1 MADNMMLPIRFDL
14 DGAVS
19 EAAEDWKKKY
29 ASRLEAEL
37 RKRKIKV
44 GIELN
49 VDNLNEVQK
58 RLSNIKIKPISTEN
72 QAAIRKMAADL
83 NVLAKALENVQKYS
97 AKSVGVSAINNAKV
111 AELESKRTANLELAR
126 QRAAR
131 AALAEE
137 KLAQARVKA
146 ALAASQASG
155 ATAKANAEF
164 SKQESY
170 IGRVIKRLAI
180 YASFNQIGNFLSQV
194 REVTA
199 QFELQRVSLGA
210 TLQDQQKANQ
220 LVGEIKSFA
229 LKSPVTILDL
239 TKYTKQ
245 LAAYK
250 IGYEELFE
258 TTKRLTDISVGL
270 GVSMDRIV
278 LLYGQVRATGY
289 LRACLG
295 KDTPVTM
302 YDGSIKPV
310 QDVEIGDLL
319 MGDDETPRKVSVLHR
334 GEQQMYR
341 VKYENGEFR
350 CNEHHKLTLYNVV
363 TQKIEDVYVFAVYG
377 SSEHYKGVKRIN
389 GKYEYFD
396 FELIKDIQD
405 TYFGF
410 TIDGNKR
417 FIICNNIVTHNS
429 EVRQATE
436 AGIPLVDELAKKL
449 TAANGELVRAAD
461 VMDMIS
467 KREIPF
473 QMVKEV
479 FEDMT
484 SAGGIFYNIQEKQ
497 GQTLFGM
504 WAKLGDAAS
513 IMYDQIGN
521 TEDVNDAMKGTIQLL
536 TDLMRNWREVGRTIG
551 AIGVSFAAAK
561 LISKVQGVVAS
572 QNAAVV
578 AANTKYMAASTAYR
592 EALRAEIA
600 AKATATAEEY
610 RAIAARTNAARA
622 TLDIARAEYVAAR
635 NATVFS
641 KAWKSVTSFLSA
653 NWIGMV
659 ITGLALIGTWIYNA
673 AEKATRLNREL
684 SKIDSEGFTQTS
696 QSVRQF
702 EYLAEAALKAADGT
716 KEQRDKLS
724 ELQRTFGEI
733 IPVEKLS
740 IENLRKL
747 RDGAQSTSEAYSS
760 LINAI
765 REYVAEQTRQRKI
778 SAVETEYGTKI
789 QDSYNSI
796 RSALKERF
804 KLDPGHSNYLSENEI
819 ERFFEAFNKEA
830 VKSGKSLEDK
840 IRDAFLN
847 AGIKVR
853 KNAPRTIALNT
864 DIDEL
869 NDALQKQEER
879 IVAIN
884 NAAIAST
891 GELGEYTRAWLD
903 VQEQVKSLTI
913 TGAKEGSFLYNR
925 KSMNETIKVY
935 KDFLKSV
942 LDENGNWNDSFAQIE
957 ENIGEKGERMSKI
970 LWKAVLENSKDFT
983 PAQQKTVDAIQN
995 AYNKLVPT
1003 DATVQIVREKFV
1015 ELANA
1020 MGEGLIDK
1028 VKSKIMGA
1036 EETLEEYRKK
1046 IKDTVTDL
1054 GKTIKSL
1061 NAALALTSLQDWDR
1075 YEELTKDLANAE
1087 EKKEFYDALLE
1098 LLPEYETS
1106 NNRTPADPRLSIL
1119 QEMVSTLK
1127 TINQEYEE
1135 LAKREGDTRALSDI
1149 QRTYTGT
1156 LDNLNSLTEEY
1167 NFSLPEFKIPK
1178 TAKEFQDYLKAIR
1191 EEMSGLSK
1199 SDKSVLSLTV
1209 DIEKDTTN
1217 RLQKKIEA
1225 QIKELAERVS
1235 NTKIA
1240 KDFYN
1245 KILAQSGD
1253 IDIARRITFSI
1264 YGDDSYNLHRA
1275 IADQIRETFKTG
1287 NEKIDAQIGV
1297 KLDNIIDT
1305 EHERVNYME
1314 LAMLYDE
1321 YQDKIIEKNRD
1332 TAKKIVAEGQKT
1344 MADNILSW
1352 EKELAK
1358 AKTYEDQR
1366 TDIIRREAQRRAE
1379 IYKSEIPQEDKDR
1392 LTEQSRRKE
1401 QEDLAKVNFEE
1412 FTKSDD
1418 YIRIFENLDYISSK
1432 TLKRLRERIQDVIK
1446 ANNDLSPENMK
1457 TLVKAMND
1465 VEDEINGRGFGNV
1478 MVSSVKAYIEATRN
1492 LRIAKQELAQ
1502 AKADYEAN
1510 EGQYDIE
1517 IAAAKKEEKEAQ
1529 EDLDKLKSSG
1539 LAKTFQ
1545 LLTAQLRLNTAQENA
1560 KLAEEKKAK
1569 AAKKIEE
1576 AESKV
1581 EKSQDSQTEST
1592 KLIWMD
1598 LEKAGAAANQLSS
1611 ILSEVK
1617 GLLGISEESAAGI
1630 AFDSAVSSLETV
1642 NKAIGIA
1649 TAAQALW
1656 NMVAESNPYLAISTA
1671 VLAIGMALG
1680 SFFRGS
1686 KIAKANREIE
1696 RQQELLNDLEHTY
1709 DRLSNAQDKL
1719 FGVDSVRNYNQQLKN
1734 LQAQQSAYLKQAEAE
1749 RSKGKDADK
1758 DKIKEYEQAA
1768 RDAVDEI
1775 KDLQSQLM
1783 ETFTGSSITDVAKT
1797 WAESFIDAK
1806 LSMEDTY
1813 AAMKEDYA
1821 DLVKSFIVQG
1831 AAARIAESA
1840 LAPLWENVDK
1850 MLKNNDIDGAID
1862 ALVNGMD
1869 VAISTANN
1877 GLEGLWQAL
1886 EKKGYD
1892 LRDVLN
1898 SDASDY
1904 TGIAKNVATATSEEI
1919 NANTAALNTQNFYMA
1934 TINENVAMI
1943 AQKLL
1948 VGGNI
1953 SSSASKSEA
1962 GWTDWQRQAMDSYL
1976 AIQRNTA
1983 DAVVEC
1989 RRTANACEE
1998 TLNKINRIIVAKGNV
2013 SGINV
2018 FTKQL
2023 ILLLIRIV

>member
-1 MADNMMLPIRFDL
+1 MMLPIRFDL

-29 ASRLEAEL
+29 ASRLETEL

-44 GIELN
+44 GVELN
-49 VDNLNEVQK
+49 ISNLDNIQK
-58 RLSNIKIKPISTEN
+58 RLDNIKIKPISADN

-97 AKSVGVSAINNAKV
+97 TRNIGTSAINSAKV
-111 AELESKRTANLELAR
+111 AELESKRTANLELAH

-131 AALAEE
+131 AALTEE
-137 KLAQARVKA
+137 KLAQARAKSALEAYKA
-146 ALAASQASG
+146 ASATKRANEELA
-155 ATAKANAEF
+155 
-164 SKQESY
+164 KQESY
-170 IGRVIKRLAI
+170 ISRVIKRLAI
-180 YASFNQIGNFLSQV
+180 YASFNQISNFITHV

-210 TLQDQQKANQ
+210 ILQDQQKANQ
-220 LVGEIKSFA
+220 LFAEIKSFA
-229 LKSPVTILDL
+229 LKSPVKILDL

-250 IGYEELFE
+250 IGYDELFE
-258 TTKRLTDISVGL
+258 TTKRLTDVSVGL

-289 LRACLG
+289 LRA
-295 KDTPVTM
+295 
-302 YDGSIKPV
+302 
-310 QDVEIGDLL
+310 
-319 MGDDETPRKVSVLHR
+319 
-334 GEQQMYR
+334 
-341 VKYENGEFR
+341 
-350 CNEHHKLTLYNVV
+350 
-363 TQKIEDVYVFAVYG
+363 
-377 SSEHYKGVKRIN
+377 
-389 GKYEYFD
+389 
-396 FELIKDIQD
+396 
-405 TYFGF
+405 
-410 TIDGNKR
+410 
-417 FIICNNIVTHNS
+417 S

-484 SAGGIFYNIQEKQ
+484 SAGGIFYNMQEKQ

-513 IMYDQIGN
+513 MMYDQIGN
-521 TEDVNDAMKGTIQLL
+521 TEDVNGAMKGTIQLL

-551 AIGVSFAAAK
+551 AIGASFVAAK
-561 LISKVQGVVAS
+561 LISKVQSAYAA

-578 AANTKYMAASTAYR
+578 AANTKYIAASNAYR
-592 EALRAEIA
+592 AALQAEIT
-600 AKATATAEEY
+600 AKASATAEEY
-610 RAIAARTNAARA
+610 RAIVARTDAARA
-622 TLDIARAEYVAAR
+622 TLDVARAEYVAAR
-635 NATVFS
+635 NATIFS
-641 KAWKSVTSFLSA
+641 RAWKSVTSFLSA

-673 AEKATRLNREL
+673 AEKATRLNKEL
-684 SKIDSEGFTQTS
+684 NKIGSEGLTQTS

-716 KEQRDKLS
+716 KEQRDKLE
-724 ELQRTFGEI
+724 ELQRTYGEI

-747 RDGAQSTSEAYSS
+747 RDGAQSASEAYSG
-760 LINAI
+760 LTNAI
-765 REYVAEQTRQRKI
+765 REYIAEQTRQRKV

-789 QDSYNSI
+789 QSAYTNI
-796 RSALKERF
+796 RQALKEQY
-804 KLDPGHSNYLSENEI
+804 KLSEESGYTDFLSEEEI

-830 VKSGKSLEDK
+830 LDSSKSLEDK

-847 AGIKVR
+847 AGVKVSAI
-853 KNAPRTIALNT
+853 APRVIALNT
-864 DIDEL
+864 DIDKL
-869 NDALQKQEER
+869 NNALQEQEER

-884 NAAIAST
+884 NAAVAST

-903 VQEQVKSLTI
+903 VQEQVNTLTI
-913 TGAKEGSFLYNR
+913 TGAKEGTFLHDR

-942 LDENGNWNDSFAQIE
+942 LEVNGNWNESFAQIE
-957 ENIGEKGERMSKI
+957 ENVGEKGERMSKI
-970 LWKAVLENSKDFT
+970 LWGAILENSKKLT
-983 PAQQKTVDAIQN
+983 PAQENTVKAVQREYD
-995 AYNKLVPT
+995 KLVPT
-1003 DATVQIVREKFV
+1003 DATVQVVREKFI

-1028 VKSKIMGA
+1028 VKSKMMGA

-1054 GKTIKSL
+1054 GKTITSL
-1061 NAALALTSLQDWDR
+1061 NAALALTSLQDWER
-1075 YEELTKDLANAE
+1075 YESLTKDLANAE
-1087 EKKEFYDALLE
+1087 EKKKFYDALLK

-1106 NNRTPADPRLSIL
+1106 NSHQTADPRLGIL
-1119 QEMVSTLK
+1119 QEMVSSLK

-1135 LAKREGDTRALSDI
+1135 LIKKEGDTRALSDI
-1149 QRTYTGT
+1149 QRTYAET
-1156 LDNLNSLTEEY
+1156 LNYLNSLTDDY
-1167 NFSLPEFKIPK
+1167 QFSLPEFKIPK
-1178 TAKEFQDYLKAIR
+1178 TAKELQDYLKAIR
-1191 EEMSGLSK
+1191 EEMSGLNK
-1199 SDKSVLSLTV
+1199 SDKTVLSLTV
-1209 DIEKDTTN
+1209 DIEKDTTD
-1217 RLQKKIEA
+1217 RLQKKIEK
-1225 QIKELAERVS
+1225 QLKELANRVS

-1245 KILAQSGD
+1245 KILAQTGD
-1253 IDIARRITFSI
+1253 LNIAQRVTFSI
-1264 YGDDSYNLHRA
+1264 YGDDSYNLHRV
-1275 IADQIRETFKTG
+1275 IAEQIREAFKTG
-1287 NEKIDAQIGV
+1287 NNTVDAQIDV
-1297 KLDNIIDT
+1297 KLDRIIDT
-1305 EHERVNYME
+1305 QNARVNYME

-1321 YQDKIIEKNRD
+1321 YQDQIIEKNRD
-1332 TAKKIVAEGQKT
+1332 TAQKIIAEGQKT
-1344 MADNILSW
+1344 MADNILNW

-1358 AKTYEDQR
+1358 AKTYEEQR
-1366 TDIIRREAQRRAE
+1366 TSIIQREAQRRAE
-1379 IYKSEIPQEDKDR
+1379 IYKSEIPEEDKER

-1418 YIRIFENLDYISSK
+1418 YIRIFENLDYISTQ

-1446 ANNDLSPENMK
+1446 ANDGLSPENMK

-1465 VEDEINGRGFGNV
+1465 VDNEINGRGFGNV
-1478 MVSSVKAYIEATRN
+1478 MVSSVKSYIEATRS
-1492 LRIAKQELAQ
+1492 LRTAKQELAQ

-1510 EGQYDIE
+1510 VGQYDIE
-1517 IAAAKKEEKEAQ
+1517 IAAAKKEEKDAQ
-1529 EDLDKLKSSG
+1529 EDLNKLKGSG
-1539 LAKTFQ
+1539 MATTAQ
-1545 LLTAQLRLNTAQENA
+1545 LLAAQLRLNTAQQNA

-1569 AAKKIEE
+1569 AAKKVED
-1576 AESKV
+1576 AEKKV
-1581 EKSQDSQTEST
+1581 ENSQDNQTKST
-1592 KLIWMD
+1592 KLMWQD
-1598 LEKAGAAANQLSS
+1598 LENVGAAAQQLSS
-1611 ILSEVK
+1611 TLSGVK
-1617 GLLGISEESAAGI
+1617 DLLGVSEDSAAGI
-1630 AFDSAVSSLETV
+1630 AFDSAISSLETV
-1642 NKAIGIA
+1642 NKAIEIV
-1649 TAAQALW
+1649 TAAQAVW
-1656 NMVAESNPYLAISTA
+1656 NMVAESNPYLAIGTA

-1680 SFFRGS
+1680 SFFKGQ

-1696 RQQELLNDLEHTY
+1696 RQQELLEDLEYTY
-1709 DRLSNAQDKL
+1709 DRLTNAQDKL
-1719 FGVDSVRNYNQQLKN
+1719 FGVDSVRNYTQQVKN

-1758 DKIKEYEQAA
+1758 AKIKEYEQAA

-1783 ETFTGSSITDVAKT
+1783 ETFTGSSITDVART

-1840 LAPLWENVDK
+1840 LAPLWDSVDK
-1850 MLKNNDIDGAID
+1850 MLKGNDIDGAID

-1869 VAISTANN
+1869 VAISTANS

-1904 TGIAKNVATATSEEI
+1904 TGMAKNVATATSEEI

-1948 VGGNI
+1948 VGGGMSTTTN
-1953 SSSASKSEA
+1953 KGEA

-1989 RRTANACEE
+1989 RRTANACEA
-1998 TLNKINRIIVAKGNV
+1998 TLNKINRVIVAKGNV
-2013 SGINV
+2013 SGVNV
-2018 FTKQL
+2018 FTK
-2023 ILLLIRIV
+2023 

>member
-14 DGAVS
+14 DGAVT

-37 RKRKIKV
+37 RKRKVKV
-44 GIELN
+44 GVELN
-49 VDNLNEVQK
+49 ISNLDTIQN
-58 RLSNIKIKPISTEN
+58 RLNNIKIKPISTEN

-97 AKSVGVSAINNAKV
+97 ARSVGSSAVNNAKI
-111 AELESKRTANLELAR
+111 AEIDSKRIANLELAR

-131 AALAEE
+131 AALAED
-137 KLAQARVKA
+137 KLAQARIKA
-146 ALAASQASG
+146 ALAANQAAN
-155 ATAKANAEF
+155 ATTKANAEF
-164 SKQESY
+164 SKQDSY
-170 IGRVIKRLAI
+170 ISRVIKRLAI

-210 TLQDQQKANQ
+210 ILQDQQKANQ
-220 LVGEIKSFA
+220 LFGEIKSFA

-258 TTKRLTDISVGL
+258 TTKRLTDVSVGL

-278 LLYGQVRATGY
+278 LLYGQIRATGY

-295 KDTPVTM
+295 KDTPIVM
-302 YDGSIKPV
+302 YDGSTKAV
-310 QDVEIGDLL
+310 QDVEVGDLL
-319 MGDDETPRKVSVLHR
+319 MGDDETPRKVSVLHH
-334 GEQQMYR
+334 GVQQMYR
-341 VKYENGEFR
+341 VKYADGEFR
-350 CNEHHKLTLYNVV
+350 CNEHHKLTLYNIV
-363 TQKIEDVYVFAVYG
+363 TREIEDVYVFAVYG
-377 SSEHYKGVKRIN
+377 WPKHYKGVKRIN

-396 FELIKDIQD
+396 FELIKDTED
-405 TYFGF
+405 SYFGF

-417 FIICNNIVTHNS
+417 FVICENIVTHNS

-484 SAGGIFYNIQEKQ
+484 SAGGIFYNMQEKQ

-513 IMYDQIGN
+513 MMYDQIGN
-521 TEDVNDAMKGTIQLL
+521 TDSINEAMKDTIQLL

-551 AIGVSFAAAK
+551 AVGVSFAAAK
-561 LISKVQGVVAS
+561 MIAKIQGA
-572 QNAAVV
+572 V
-578 AANTKYMAASTAYR
+578 AAQNSAIIAANAKYMAASVAYR
-592 EALRAEIA
+592 EALHAEIS

-610 RAIAARTNAARA
+610 RAIVARTTAARA
-622 TLDIARAEYVAAR
+622 TLDIARAEYIAAR
-635 NATVFS
+635 NATIFS
-641 KAWKSVTSFLSA
+641 KAWKGVTSFLSA

-684 SKIDSEGFTQTS
+684 SKIDSEGLTQTS

-747 RDGAQSTSEAYSS
+747 RDGAKSASEAYSS
-760 LINAI
+760 LTTAI
-765 REYVAEQTRQRKI
+765 REYVAEQTRQRKV
-778 SAVETEYGTKI
+778 SAVESEYGTKI
-789 QDSYNSI
+789 QEAYNSI
-796 RSALKERF
+796 RRNLKEDLSISLENRQY
-804 KLDPGHSNYLSENEI
+804 DYLSEEEI

-830 VKSGKSLEDK
+830 VKSNKELTDK
-840 IRDAFLN
+840 VRDAFLN
-847 AGIKVR
+847 AGIKVSVA
-853 KNAPRTIALNT
+853 APQAVVRRT
-864 DIDEL
+864 DIDKL
-869 NDALQKQEER
+869 NDALREQEER

-884 NAAIAST
+884 NAAMAST
-891 GELGEYTRAWLD
+891 GELGEYARAWLA
-903 VQEQVKSLTI
+903 VQKQVNSLTI
-913 TGAKEGSFLYNR
+913 TGAKEGTFLFDR
-925 KSMNETIKVY
+925 KSINETIKAY
-935 KDFLKSV
+935 KNFLKSV
-942 LDENGNWNDSFAQIE
+942 LEENGNWKDSFAQIE
-957 ENIGEKGERMSKI
+957 ENIGKEGEKMSKI
-970 LWKAVLENSKDFT
+970 LWKAVLENSKNFT
-983 PAQQKTVDAIQN
+983 PAQQNTVKAIQN

-1028 VKSKIMGA
+1028 VKGKMMGA

-1061 NAALALTSLQDWDR
+1061 NTALALTSLQDWDR

-1087 EKKEFYDALLE
+1087 EKKKFYDALLA

-1106 NNRTPADPRLSIL
+1106 NNRASADPRLNIL

-1135 LAKREGDTRALSDI
+1135 LAKKEGDTQALSDI
-1149 QRTYTGT
+1149 QRTYTET
-1156 LDNLNSLTEEY
+1156 LANLNSLTEDY

-1178 TAKEFQDYLKAIR
+1178 TAEELQNYLKAIR
-1191 EEMSGLSK
+1191 EEMVGLKK
-1199 SDKSVLSLTV
+1199 SDKNVLALTV

-1217 RLQKKIEA
+1217 RLQKKIEE

-1253 IDIARRITFSI
+1253 IDIAKRITFSI

-1287 NEKIDAQIGV
+1287 NENIDAQIGI
-1297 KLDNIIDT
+1297 KLDSIIDT
-1305 EHERVNYME
+1305 KNERVNYME
-1314 LAMLYDE
+1314 LAMLYEE

-1344 MADNILSW
+1344 MAENILSW

-1358 AKTYEDQR
+1358 AKTYEEQR

-1392 LTEQSRRKE
+1392 LIEQSRRKE

-1446 ANNDLSPENMK
+1446 TNKDLSPENMK

-1465 VEDEINGRGFGNV
+1465 VENEINDRGFGNV
-1478 MVSSVKAYIEATRN
+1478 MVSSVKTYINATRS
-1492 LRIAKQELAQ
+1492 LRAAKQELAQ

-1517 IAAAKKEEKEAQ
+1517 IAAAKKEEKDAQ
-1529 EDLDKLKSSG
+1529 EELNKLKSSSF
-1539 LAKTFQ
+1539 ATTTQ
-1545 LLTAQLRLNTAQENA
+1545 LLSAQLRLNTAQENA

-1569 AAKKIEE
+1569 AAKKVEE
-1576 AESKV
+1576 AERKV
-1581 EKSQDSQTEST
+1581 EASQDSQTKST
-1592 KLIWMD
+1592 KLMWSD
-1598 LEKAGAAANQLSS
+1598 FEKVGSEAKQLSS
-1611 ILSEVK
+1611 ELSEVK
-1617 GLLGISEESAAGI
+1617 DLLGISEDSAAGI
-1630 AFDSAVSSLETV
+1630 TFDSAISSLETV
-1642 NKAIGIA
+1642 NKAIEIT

-1656 NMVAESNPYLAISTA
+1656 NMVAESNPYLAIATT

-1680 SFFRGS
+1680 NFFRGN

-1696 RQQELLNDLEHTY
+1696 RQQELLDNLEYTY
-1709 DRLSNAQDKL
+1709 ERLANAQDKL

-1734 LQAQQSAYLKQAEAE
+1734 LQAQQSAYLKQAEEE

-1775 KDLQSQLM
+1775 KDLQGQLM
-1783 ETFTGSSITDVAKT
+1783 ETFAGSSITDVAKT

-1840 LAPLWENVDK
+1840 LSPLWESVDK
-1850 MLKNNDIDGAID
+1850 MLKNNNIDGAID

-1869 VAISTANN
+1869 VAISTANS

-1948 VGGNI
+1948 VGGGV
-1953 SSSASKSEA
+1953 STSVSKSEA

-1989 RRTANACEE
+1989 RRTANACEA

-2018 FTKQL
+2018 FTK
-2023 ILLLIRIV
+2023 